1 MPIAGQTLEHSYLR
15 LLWGSLQP
23 PMKSCGFD

>member
-23 PMKSCGFD
+23 SHEKLRI